1 MKQPSECKCTMVGA
15 KITKLTSG
23 NTAGRV
29 DRWSL
34 TSGLAGNG
42 KVPDGSWA
50 TSRVCCK
57 ATATEVTIISVE
69 RASCTL
75 RAGRMPGESFSMQSN
90 SIPKIKHRFESWCRR
105 MSSLPLRPKD
115 RKSTRLN
122 SSHVK
127 ISYAV
132 FCLKKKK
139 KKK

>member
-29 DRWSL
+29 DRWCL

-57 ATATEVTIISVE
+57 ATATEGTIISKGH
-69 RASCTL
+69 RARRVLCACQAKVFRCSET
-75 RAGRMPGESFSMQSN
+75 QSQRSN
-90 SIPKIKHRFESWCRR
+90 IDSNRGADE
-105 MSSLPLRPKD
+105 
-115 RKSTRLN
+115 
-122 SSHVK
+122 
-127 ISYAV
+127 
-132 FCLKKKK
+132 
-139 KKK
+139 